1 MKEFKLRTWKTED
14 TKSLAQAA
22 NNPNIAKN
30 LRNAFPNPY
39 TSEDAVCFIKDCIS
53 KEGKNQITYAIE
65 VDGKAVGSIGIFV
78 KNDIYE
84 KSGELGY

>member
-53 KEGKNQITYAIE
+53 ANILDTDMVAARSDEAL
-65 VDGKAVGSIGIFV
+65 GI
-78 KNDIYE
+78 
-84 KSGELGY
+84 SHLG